1 MPSILLHSL
10 LVGNSAGV
18 AVLESVGVAFE
29 GDDVGVVDEPVD
41 RRGGDD
47 LFAEDLPAIGGG
59 RGSSTCPLRVIMVAY
74 ADV

>member
-10 LVGNSAGV
+10 VVGNSAGV

-29 GDDVGVVDEPVD
+29 GDDVGVVDEPVN

-47 LFAEDLPAIGGG
+47 LVAEDLPPSAAGVGL
-59 RGSSTCPLRVIMVAY
+59 PLALCE
-74 ADV
+74 